1 MSDFRDLERFLE
13 RLGQQVG
20 QNADRMVRRVALA
33 VDAAVV
39 LATPVDTGRARA
51 NWQVEVNRPITA
63 TREPYVPGTGGSAG
77 SANAQAAIEQ
87 GKSAVARYRGG
98 LLDASVHITNNL
110 PYIGRLNEGSS
121 AQAPAAFVEKAVAVG
136 VQAVLSS
143 RLLGGGQGP

>member
-1 MSDFRDLERFLE
+1 MADFSDLERFLE

-51 NWQVEVNRPITA
+51 NWQVQVNSPVTS
-63 TREPYVPGTGGSAG
+63 TRAPYAAGSSGSAG
-77 SANAQAAIEQ
+77 AANAQAAIEQ
-87 GKSAVARYRGG
+87 GKAAVAAYRGG
-98 LLDASVHITNNL
+98 VIDARIHITNNL

-121 AQAPAAFVEKAVAVG
+121 AQAPAAFVQHAVAVG